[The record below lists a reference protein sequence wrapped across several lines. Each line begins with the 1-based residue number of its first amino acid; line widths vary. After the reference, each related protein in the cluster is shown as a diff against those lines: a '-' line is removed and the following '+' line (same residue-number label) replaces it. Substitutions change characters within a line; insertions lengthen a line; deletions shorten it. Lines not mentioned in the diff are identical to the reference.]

1 MKIIYKKENLKKELE
16 NCNNKILESKKKL
29 SDLDENGEFNKNFNV
44 DEVEELD
51 EEYDLDSKN
60 NSDNKKRKK

>member
-1 MKIIYKKENLKKELE
+1 MKNWK
-16 NCNNKILESKKKL
+16 NKILESKKKL

-60 NSDNKKRKK
+60 NSNKKRKK

>member
-1 MKIIYKKENLKKELE
+1 MKMVNL
-16 NCNNKILESKKKL
+16 I
-29 SDLDENGEFNKNFNV
+29 NFNV